1 MAGATR
7 AMTCHRLCLL
17 SHPSE
22 LVIGTAKTFF
32 TVPSFQA
39 KFFRKWS
46 SIGSIRAFG
55 CGGAGASRAYPDGF
69 LRIPNY
75 DSLPQFPS
83 FRFSVLDKR
92 ARGLCDLHLARAQV
106 SVEER
111 EIETEHVS
119 RNVVDI
125 LQERGLIESITDE
138 ELRSVCTKQ
147 RLKVY
152 CGFDPTAE
160 SLHLGN
166 LLAIIVLSWFQRCG
180 HIPVALLGG
189 ATARVGDPSGKSM
202 ERPVMDDQTIA
213 RNLKGIHGVLSQILK
228 LTREKHSP
236 LILNNYDWWKEFSLL
251 NFLRDVGKYARVGTM
266 MAKESVKKRLNSEE
280 GMSYTEFTYQLLQGY
295 DFVHLFKEEGISV
308 QIGGSDQWGNI
319 TAGTDLVR
327 KLLQQ
332 EGAYGLTFP
341 LLLKSDGSKFG
352 KSVGGAIWLSRSLL
366 SPYKFYQYLFATP
379 DSDVIKF
386 MKILTFLDLEEI
398 QSLEATM
405 GKEGYVPNSVQR
417 RLAEEVTL
425 FVHGE
430 EGLTEALNATQ
441 ALAPGGATQL
451 DWKTLEAIT
460 EDVPSCYVAQAS
472 LLGSSLVDLC
482 VSTGLLQ
489 SKTAVRRMIK
499 QGGLY
504 LNNEKVEDEG
514 KTMVAH
520 DIVDGKLLL
529 LSAGKK
535 NKIVVRMT

>member
-1 MAGATR
+1 
-7 AMTCHRLCLL
+7 MTLC
-17 SHPSE
+17 
-22 LVIGTAKTFF
+22 T
-32 TVPSFQA
+32 
-39 KFFRKWS
+39 
-46 SIGSIRAFG
+46 
-55 CGGAGASRAYPDGF
+55 C
-69 LRIPNY
+69 LRYERNY
-75 DSLPQFPS
+75 F
-83 FRFSVLDKR
+83 
-92 ARGLCDLHLARAQV
+92 H
-106 SVEER
+106 
-111 EIETEHVS
+111 EI
-119 RNVVDI
+119 
-125 LQERGLIESITDE
+125 
-138 ELRSVCTKQ
+138 
-147 RLKVY
+147 
-152 CGFDPTAE
+152 A
-160 SLHLGN
+160 
-166 LLAIIVLSWFQRCG
+166 
-180 HIPVALLGG
+180 AL
-189 ATARVGDPSGKSM
+189 
-202 ERPVMDDQTIA
+202 
-213 RNLKGIHGVLSQILK
+213 LK
-228 LTREKHSP
+228 LT
-236 LILNNYDWWKEFSLL
+236 LCTLSLSTL
-251 NFLRDVGKYARVGTM
+251 ASLMCVQPWV
-266 MAKESVKKRLNSEE
+266 
-280 GMSYTEFTYQLLQGY
+280 Q
-295 DFVHLFKEEGISV
+295 EEGISV

-460 EDVPSCYVAQAS
+460 EDVPSCSVAQAS

-499 QGGLY
+499 QVSTIELA
-504 LNNEKVEDEG
+504 NIKC
-514 KTMVAH
+514 
-520 DIVDGKLLL
+520 I
-529 LSAGKK
+529 
-535 NKIVVRMT
+535 

>member
-1 MAGATR
+1 
-7 AMTCHRLCLL
+7 
-17 SHPSE
+17 
-22 LVIGTAKTFF
+22 
-32 TVPSFQA
+32 
-39 KFFRKWS
+39 
-46 SIGSIRAFG
+46 
-55 CGGAGASRAYPDGF
+55 
-69 LRIPNY
+69 
-75 DSLPQFPS
+75 
-83 FRFSVLDKR
+83 
-92 ARGLCDLHLARAQV
+92 
-106 SVEER
+106 
-111 EIETEHVS
+111 
-119 RNVVDI
+119 
-125 LQERGLIESITDE
+125 
-138 ELRSVCTKQ
+138 
-147 RLKVY
+147 
-152 CGFDPTAE
+152 
-160 SLHLGN
+160 
-166 LLAIIVLSWFQRCG
+166 
-180 HIPVALLGG
+180 
-189 ATARVGDPSGKSM
+189 
-202 ERPVMDDQTIA
+202 
-213 RNLKGIHGVLSQILK
+213 
-228 LTREKHSP
+228 
-236 LILNNYDWWKEFSLL
+236 
-251 NFLRDVGKYARVGTM
+251 

-460 EDVPSCYVAQAS
+460 EDVPSCSVAQAS

-514 KTMVAH
+514 KTMVAD
-520 DIVDGKLLL
+520 DIVDGKMLL